1 MDRKK
6 KIRQLSTK
14 TGFFVDKNIEGMRN
28 LLILTIITA
37 LMTGCFQGREAE
49 LGPEET
55 LETFY
60 RVLCTG
66 DFDSAAALCD
76 SLSMDGYIDGY
87 GRTFMECDSTVRA
100 IVADILSEMTVTV
113 TDVEKSGDNRT
124 VFYELTTTGGCC
136 KEKVAT
142 LRKEEG
148 AWKIEAIT
156 DRN

>member
-1 MDRKK
+1 MDRKGK
-6 KIRQLSTK
+6 VRLLSTK
-14 TGFFVDKNIEGMRN
+14 TGFFVDKNMEGMRN
-28 LLILTIITA
+28 LLILTTITV
-37 LMTGCFQGREAE
+37 LMTGCFQGREAD

-55 LETFY
+55 VETFY
-60 RVLCTG
+60 RALCAG
-66 DFDSAAALCD
+66 DFDRAAALCD

-87 GRTFMECDSTVRA
+87 GQTFMECDSTVRT
-100 IVADILSEMTVTV
+100 IVADILSEMTVIV

-124 VFYELTTTGGCC
+124 VFYELTTIGSCC

-142 LRKEEG
+142 LIKEEG